1 MTATHDRPA
10 VRTYGGWRRRRGL
23 GLAGLDGR
31 QSVLVLGA
39 VFTVLIAGVFAL
51 RLALLLLVPAALAIG
66 VGIVHWDGVWLV
78 DSLTAR
84 VRWAVALRRGHL
96 SLRGAGL
103 VDHPQVWQLPGLLAP
118 TRCLQADDGEGGTP
132 GLVWDRRSG
141 LLTAT
146 LRVAATGVLLA
157 DSGDGDAWVAS
168 WGAWLSALGAEPTVR
183 WVSVTVDTAPDPATA
198 QSWLSPGSSP
208 PSRAGSGVPGCRS

>member
-103 VDHPQVWQLPGLLAP
+103 VDHPQVCGSCPGCSLRRAACRPTMARAAP
-118 TRCLQADDGEGGTP
+118 RGWSGTGAAACSRQPCESRQPACCWPTAATVTP
-132 GLVWDRRSG
+132 GWP
-141 LLTAT
+141 A
-146 LRVAATGVLLA
+146 
-157 DSGDGDAWVAS
+157 
-168 WGAWLSALGAEPTVR
+168 GA
-183 WVSVTVDTAPDPATA
+183 
-198 QSWLSPGSSP
+198 
-208 PSRAGSGVPGCRS
+208 PGCQP